1 MKSKKDFWENFGK
14 KSKKSKKRNNHA
26 KNSNI
31 E

>member
-14 KSKKSKKRNNHA
+14 KSKKSKKRNHA